1 MDNNQVERGTGISSL
16 GYKDILRVGPG
27 TIGGTYLRRFWHP
40 IFVGRDIA
48 SGHVKPIRILGE
60 DLTLYRGASGTPHIV
75 ARRCP
80 HRGVYLSLGFV
91 EGEHIQCAY
100 HGWRFTPEGQ
110 CVAQPAEPKPF
121 CDRISI
127 KAYPTREYLGLIF
140 VYLGE
145 GEPPPLPRLAD
156 YEDEELYDCQIAADT
171 WPCSYFD
178 LLENAADMAHTAFL
192 HWQFGYGIPSDV
204 RWEENVCGMFGSWG
218 GTGKN
223 EVFNNSY
230 FDMPTAVEFT
240 PSRPGGVGFFTRG
253 YRIPRDDNSAVRF
266 NLVAIPRLKEKVDA
280 ARATHTRS
288 PNHQGQNAVDVARG
302 LIEGVEDM
310 LTFKD
315 RTDTKENF
323 FLTNVQDLSVLASLG
338 PVEEREFPENRG
350 ATDLSIVMMRRLF
363 VRELTALAEGRPLKE
378 WKRPEYL
385 WKDVAA
391 VHRELM

>member
-1 MDNNQVERGTGISSL
+1 MAHDQAERGTGHSAL
-16 GYKDILRVGPG
+16 GYQDILRVGPG

-40 IFVGRDIA
+40 VFVGSEIA
-48 SGHVKPIRILGE
+48 PGHVKPIRILGE

-80 HRGVYLSLGFV
+80 HRGVHLSLGFV
-91 EGEHIQCAY
+91 EGEFIQCAY
-100 HGWRFTPEGQ
+100 HGWKFTAEGR

-121 CDRISI
+121 CERISI
-127 KAYPTREYLGLIF
+127 KSYPTREYLGLIF

-145 GEPPPLPRLAD
+145 GEPPELPRLGD
-156 YEDEELYDCQIAADT
+156 YEDAELYDCQIAADT

-178 LLENAADMAHTAFL
+178 LLENATDMAHTAFL

-204 RWEENVCGMFGSWG
+204 RWEENACGMFGSWG

-223 EVFNNSY
+223 AVFNNSY

-253 YRIPRDDNSAVRF
+253 YRIPRDDDSAIRF
-266 NLVAIPRLKEKVDA
+266 NLVAIPRIKDRVDA

-288 PNHQGQNAVDVARG
+288 TKDGPSTVEVARG

-310 LTFKD
+310 LTFKE
-315 RTDTKENF
+315 RTDTRENF

-338 PVEEREFPENRG
+338 PVAERDFPENRG
-350 ATDLSIVMMRRLF
+350 ATDLSIIIMRRLF
-363 VRELTALAEGRPLKE
+363 VRELTALAEGQPLKE

-391 VHRELM
+391 MHRELMA